1 MFRWQM
7 AERVQVIGGGL
18 AGCEAAW
25 QLARRGVSV
34 QLFEMRP
41 ERRSPAHATD
51 DLAELV
57 CSNSLRSDAPENAIG
72 LLHEELRRAGSLVL
86 SAADANRVPAGS
98 ALAVDRLAFAR
109 EIGARIEAE
118 PRIELVRRE
127 VRDLPEGLAI
137 VATGPL
143 TSDALAERVRK
154 LCGDSLYFYDSIAP
168 VVYADSLAHE
178 RLFRA
183 SRWQSAAEG
192 DGDYL
197 NSPLSRDAYHAFVAE
212 LVAADKVPLH
222 AFEKPVYFEGCLP
235 IEVMAERGAETLA
248 FGPMKPVG
256 LEDPRGGA
264 APYAVVQLRQ
274 EDKAGSLYNLVGF
287 QTKLRIGEQRRIF
300 RTLPGLEEAV
310 FARFGSV
317 HRNTFIRAPE
327 LLDERLQHHARPG
340 LHFAGQMAG
349 VEGYVESAA
358 LGLLAGVFVAAKA
371 ASDSAP
377 LPPPTTALGA
387 LLAHLRS
394 ADPRHFQ
401 PMNVNFGL
409 FPPLDARHARGPRR
423 DRHARLAAR
432 ALEDLTPWLLAVGA
446 PAAERV

>member
-1 MFRWQM
+1 M
-7 AERVQVIGGGL
+7 AAQVQVIGGGL

-34 QLFEMRP
+34 RLCEMRP
-41 ERRSPAHATD
+41 ERRSPAHTTD
-51 DLAELV
+51 ELAELV
-57 CSNSLRSDAPENAIG
+57 CSNSLRSDSAENAVG
-72 LLHEELRRAGSLVL
+72 LLHEEMRRAGSLVL

-98 ALAVDRLAFAR
+98 ALAVDRSAFAR
-109 EIGARIEAE
+109 EIGARIDAE
-118 PRIELVRRE
+118 PKIELARGE
-127 VRDLPEGLAI
+127 VRDLPDGLAI
-137 VATGPL
+137 LATGPL
-143 TSDALAERVRK
+143 TSDALAERVRE

-183 SRWQSAAEG
+183 SRWQSAEQG

-197 NSPLSRDAYHAFVAE
+197 NSPLDREAYHRFVAE
-212 LVAADKVPLH
+212 LVAAEKVPLH

-256 LEDPRGGA
+256 LEDPRGGVP
-264 APYAVVQLRQ
+264 PYAVVQLRQ

-287 QTKLRIGEQRRIF
+287 QTKLRIGEQKRIF
-300 RTLPGLEEAV
+300 RTLPGLEQAV

-317 HRNTFIRAPE
+317 HRNTFIRSPE
-327 LLDERLQHHARPG
+327 LLDERLQHRARPG

-371 ASDSAP
+371 LGGEAP
-377 LPPPTTALGA
+377 LPPPTSALGA
-387 LLAHLRS
+387 LLGHLRN

-409 FPPLDARHARGPRR
+409 FPPLEGRHARVSRR

-432 ALEDLTPWLLAVGA
+432 ALEDLAAWTRAIGAA
-446 PAAERV
+446 PAEAQ

>member
-1 MFRWQM
+1 M
-7 AERVQVIGGGL
+7 
-18 AGCEAAW
+18 
-25 QLARRGVSV
+25 
-34 QLFEMRP
+34 
-41 ERRSPAHATD
+41 
-51 DLAELV
+51 
-57 CSNSLRSDAPENAIG
+57 
-72 LLHEELRRAGSLVL
+72 RRAGSLVL
-86 SAADANRVPAGS
+86 AAADANRVPAGS
-98 ALAVDRLAFAR
+98 ALAVDRGAFAR

-118 PRIELVRRE
+118 PNVELVRRE
-127 VRDLPEGLAI
+127 VTGLPDGLAI
-137 VATGPL
+137 LATGPL
-143 TSDALAERVRK
+143 TSDALAAQIRE
-154 LCGDSLYFYDSIAP
+154 LCGESLYFYDSIAP
-168 VVYADSLAHE
+168 VVYADSLNHE

-183 SRWQSAAEG
+183 SRWQRPDEG

-197 NSPLSRDAYHAFVAE
+197 NSPLTRDAYHRFVAE

-256 LEDPRGGA
+256 LEDPRGGE

-274 EDKAGSLYNLVGF
+274 EDKAGALYNLVGF
-287 QTKLRIGEQRRIF
+287 QTKLRQGEQKRIF
-300 RTLPGLEEAV
+300 RSLPGLEEAV

-327 LLDERLQHHARPG
+327 CLDERLQHRKRPG

-358 LGLLAGVFVAAKA
+358 LGLLAGIFVAAKA
-371 ASDSAP
+371 SGGEAP

-387 LLAHLRS
+387 LLGHLRN

-401 PMNVNFGL
+401 PMNVTFGL
-409 FPPLDARHARGPRR
+409 FPALEGRQGRASRK

-432 ALEDLTPWLLAVGA
+432 ALEDLAPWLRAV
-446 PAAERV
+446 AE

>member
-1 MFRWQM
+1 
-7 AERVQVIGGGL
+7 
-18 AGCEAAW
+18 
-25 QLARRGVSV
+25 
-34 QLFEMRP
+34 
-41 ERRSPAHATD
+41 
-51 DLAELV
+51 
-57 CSNSLRSDAPENAIG
+57 
-72 LLHEELRRAGSLVL
+72 
-86 SAADANRVPAGS
+86 
-98 ALAVDRLAFAR
+98 
-109 EIGARIEAE
+109 
-118 PRIELVRRE
+118 VRRE

-143 TSDALAERVRK
+143 TSDALAERVRE

-192 DGDYL
+192 EGDYL

-327 LLDERLQHHARPG
+327 LLDERLQHRARPG

-432 ALEDLTPWLLAVGA
+432 ALDDLTPWLLAVGA

>member
-1 MFRWQM
+1 M
-7 AERVQVIGGGL
+7 AAQVTVIGGGL

-34 QLFEMRP
+34 RLCEMRP
-41 ERRSPAHATD
+41 ALRSPAHTTD

-57 CSNSLRSDAPENAIG
+57 CSNSLRSDSPENAVG
-72 LLHEELRRAGSLVL
+72 LLHEEMRRAGSLVL
-86 SAADANRVPAGS
+86 AAADANRVPAGS
-98 ALAVDRLAFAR
+98 ALAVDRGAFAR
-109 EIGARIEAE
+109 EISARIEAE
-118 PRIELVRRE
+118 PLVELARGE
-127 VRDLPEGLAI
+127 VRALPDGLAI
-137 VATGPL
+137 LATGPL
-143 TSDALAERVRK
+143 TSDSLADRVRE

-168 VVYADSLAHE
+168 VVYADSLDHE

-183 SRWQSAAEG
+183 SRWQSPGQGE
-192 DGDYL
+192 GDYL
-197 NSPLSRDAYHAFVAE
+197 NSALDREGYHRFVAE
-212 LVAADKVPLH
+212 LVAAEKVPLH
-222 AFEKPVYFEGCLP
+222 EFEKPIYFEACLP

-287 QTKLRIGEQRRIF
+287 QTKLRIGEQKRIF
-300 RTLPGLEEAV
+300 RTLPGLEAAV

-317 HRNTFIRAPE
+317 HRNTFIRSPE
-327 LLDERLQHHARPG
+327 LLDERLQHRARPG

-358 LGLLAGVFVAAKA
+358 LGLLAGIFVAAKA
-371 ASDSAP
+371 AGGDAP

-387 LLAHLRS
+387 LLGHLRS

-409 FPPLDARHARGPRR
+409 FPPLAGRPARGPRR

-432 ALEDLTPWLLAVGA
+432 ALEDLSAWTDSVG
-446 PAAERV
+446 PDRAAAK

>member
-1 MFRWQM
+1 VSNEVR
-7 AERVQVIGGGL
+7 VIGGGL

-25 QLARRGVSV
+25 QLARRGIRV

-41 ERRSPAHATD
+41 ERRSPAHTSD

-57 CSNSLRSDAPENAIG
+57 CSNSLRSDAPENAVG
-72 LLHEELRRAGSLVL
+72 LLHEEMRRAGSLVL
-86 SAADANRVPAGS
+86 AAADANRVPAGS
-98 ALAVDRLAFAR
+98 ALAVDRGAFAR

-118 PRIELVRRE
+118 PNVELVRRE
-127 VRDLPEGLAI
+127 VTGLPDGLAI
-137 VATGPL
+137 LATGPL
-143 TSDALAERVRK
+143 TSDALAAQIRE
-154 LCGDSLYFYDSIAP
+154 LCGESLYFYDSIAP
-168 VVYADSLAHE
+168 VVYADSLNHE

-183 SRWQSAAEG
+183 SRWQRPDEG

-197 NSPLSRDAYHAFVAE
+197 NSPLTRDAYHRFVAE

-256 LEDPRGGA
+256 LEDPRGGE

-274 EDKAGSLYNLVGF
+274 EDKAGALYNLVGF
-287 QTKLRIGEQRRIF
+287 QTKLRQGEQKRIF
-300 RTLPGLEEAV
+300 RSLPGLEEAV

-327 LLDERLQHHARPG
+327 CLDERLQHRKRPG

-358 LGLLAGVFVAAKA
+358 LGLLAGIFVAAKA
-371 ASDSAP
+371 SGGEAP

-387 LLAHLRS
+387 LLGHLRN

-401 PMNVNFGL
+401 PMNVTFGL
-409 FPPLDARHARGPRR
+409 FPALEGRQGRASRKE
-423 DRHARLAAR
+423 RHARLAAR
-432 ALEDLTPWLLAVGA
+432 ALEDLAPWLRAV
-446 PAAERV
+446 AE